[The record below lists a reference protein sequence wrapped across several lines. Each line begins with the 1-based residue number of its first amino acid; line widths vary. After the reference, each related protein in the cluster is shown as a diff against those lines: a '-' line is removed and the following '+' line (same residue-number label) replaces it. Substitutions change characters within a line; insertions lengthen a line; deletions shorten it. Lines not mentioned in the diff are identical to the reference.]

1 MLIDN
6 WSYQLQKY
14 VCMYVHIFKC
24 MYYDKL
30 SCLSIKEE
38 LYDLTLELILSYLIA
53 VDKWWR
59 RYM

>member
-53 VDKWWR
+53 VDK
-59 RYM
+59 